1 MSEQRLRRLTA
12 DGRRLIGPE
21 FLRGEQEEVIA
32 GDELAEYLELEPSG
46 ERVRLSQLDDE
57 LESIVDSYARFDT
70 SIDAAAAPAVRESL
84 NMSRRVAADPGVWH
98 FLATVRYPDFVR
110 HRWEFTSKKAMTEK
124 FLGAGTDIY
133 SNALHRLWWI
143 AELTREGNDYTLTE
157 EVLSNQTL
165 ANKIFDRWFARYEP
179 AAKVCS
185 EKLHGEPSDVVDEAT
200 RRFNHALTNLQL
212 EGLDEDDIERVMD
225 RILDDIR

>member
-12 DGRRLIGPE
+12 DGRRLIGE
-21 FLRGEQEEVIA
+21 GFLKGEEDAIA

-46 ERVRLSQLDDE
+46 EQVRLSQLDKE
-57 LESIVDSYARFDT
+57 LEAIVDSYARFDT

-110 HRWEFTSKKAMTEK
+110 HRW
-124 FLGAGTDIY
+124 
-133 SNALHRLWWI
+133 WWI
-143 AELTREGNDYTLTE
+143 AELTREGDDYTLTE

-185 EKLHGEPSDVVDEAT
+185 EKLLGEPSDVVDEAT

-212 EGLDEDDIERVMD
+212 EGLDEEDIERVMD
-225 RILDDIR
+225 RILDDVE

>member
-12 DGRRLIGPE
+12 DGRRLIEEG
-21 FLRGEQEEVIA
+21 FLKGEEDAIA
-32 GDELAEYLELEPSG
+32 DDELAEYLELEPSG
-46 ERVRLSQLDDE
+46 EQVQLSQLDEE
-57 LESIVDSYARFDT
+57 LESIVDSYAQFDT
-70 SIDAAAAPAVRESL
+70 SIDAAAAPVVRESL

-143 AELTREGNDYTLTE
+143 AELTRDGDDYTLTE

-185 EKLHGEPSDVVDEAT
+185 EKLLGEPSDVVDEAT

-212 EGLDEDDIERVMD
+212 EGLDDEDIERVMD
-225 RILDDIR
+225 RILEDVK

>member
-1 MSEQRLRRLTA
+1 MSEQLRRLTA
-12 DGRRLIGPE
+12 DGRRLIGE
-21 FLRGEQEEVIA
+21 GFLKGEEDAIA
-32 GDELAEYLELEPSG
+32 GNELAEYLELEPSG
-46 ERVRLSQLDDE
+46 EEVRLRQLDEE
-57 LESIVDSYARFDT
+57 LESIMDSYPRFDT
-70 SIDAAAAPAVRESL
+70 SIDAAAAPVVRESL
-84 NMSRRVAADPGVWH
+84 TMSRRVAADPGVWH

-143 AELTREGNDYTLTE
+143 AELTREGDDYTLTE
-157 EVLSNQTL
+157 AVLSNQTL

-185 EKLHGEPSDVVDEAT
+185 EKLLDEPSDVVDEAT

-212 EGLDEDDIERVMD
+212 EGLDEEDIERVMD
-225 RILDDIR
+225 RILDDVA

>member
-1 MSEQRLRRLTA
+1 MSEQRLQRLTA
-12 DGRRLIGPE
+12 DGKRLIGE
-21 FLRGEQEEVIA
+21 GFLKGEEDAIA
-32 GDELAEYLELEPSG
+32 GGEIAEYLEVEPSG
-46 ERVRLSQLDDE
+46 EQFNLIQLDQD

-70 SIDAAAAPAVRESL
+70 SIDAAAAPVVRKSL
-84 NMSRRVAADPGVWH
+84 DMSRRVAADPGVWH

-110 HRWEFTSKKAMTEK
+110 HRWAFTSKKAMTEK

-143 AELTREGNDYTLTE
+143 AELTQKGDDYTLTK

-165 ANKIFDRWFARYEP
+165 ANKVFDRWFARYEP

-185 EKLHGEPSDVVDEAT
+185 ERLLGEPSGVVDKAT

-212 EGLDEDDIERVMD
+212 EGLDEEDIERVMN
-225 RILDDIR
+225 RILEDIN

>member
-12 DGRRLIGPE
+12 DGRRLIGE
-21 FLRGEQEEVIA
+21 GFLKGEEDAIA
-32 GDELAEYLELEPSG
+32 GEELEEYLELEPSG
-46 ERVRLSQLDDE
+46 ERVRLGELDSE
-57 LESIVDSYARFDT
+57 LESIMNSHRRFDT
-70 SIDAAAAPAVRESL
+70 AIDAAAAPAVRDSL
-84 NMSRRVAADPGVWH
+84 TMSRRVAADPGVWH
-98 FLATVRYPDFVR
+98 YLATVRYPDFVR

-143 AELTREGNDYTLTE
+143 AELTREGDDYTLTE

-185 EKLHGEPSDVVDEAT
+185 EKLLGEPSGVVDEAT

-212 EGLDEDDIERVMD
+212 EGLDEDDVERVLD
-225 RILDDIR
+225 RILDDVE